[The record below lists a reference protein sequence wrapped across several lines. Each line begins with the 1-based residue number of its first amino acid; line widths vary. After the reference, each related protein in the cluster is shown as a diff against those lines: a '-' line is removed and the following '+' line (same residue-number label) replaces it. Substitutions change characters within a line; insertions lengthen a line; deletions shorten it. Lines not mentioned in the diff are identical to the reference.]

1 MFGGGG
7 SYSKWHLFVAALSFS
22 GTKLAKIHFPA
33 LHLERASAN
42 TSDFRTQFGRE
53 VTSHTF
59 VQLSFHL
66 PLGKSCKNHFP
77 PFQVYFR
84 DIDVRRRRGRRGG
97 PCNYCTYS
105 AGYSALLPRPAL
117 QEGEGE
123 EEKIL
128 QVWEGSRKSVCLHSL
143 PSFNYYACVQRCNS
157 RKKAQAYCHGNDMR
171 TPKSARKKLLRCTL
185 RKLFLLFFCANSTMQ
200 TPTVVQY
207 TPAHIMLHHSPPSF
221 VPYMKRSLSLS
232 FLAAHNNDD
241 SGDGR

>member
-42 TSDFRTQFGRE
+42 NSDFRTQFGRE

-66 PLGKSCKNHFP
+66 PLEKSCKNHFP

-97 PCNYCTYS
+97 PCNYRTYS

-123 EEKIL
+123 EEEIL
-128 QVWEGSRKSVCLHSL
+128 QVWEGSRKSVCLHPL

-157 RKKAQAYCHGNDMR
+157 RKKSPGLLPWKRYENAKKCAQKTAKVHF
-171 TPKSARKKLLRCTL
+171 AQTL
-185 RKLFLLFFCANSTMQ
+185 RPIFCANSTMP
-200 TPTVVQY
+200 TPTVVHY
-207 TPAHIMLHHSPPSF
+207 TPTSCCIILLLPSCRI
-221 VPYMKRSLSLS
+221 YEKISLALLFSS
-232 FLAAHNNDD
+232 T
-241 SGDGR
+241 